1 MMLLD
6 PAKDAHTLLSFPLID
21 IGGRPITL
29 IGIIIASAIILIAIA
44 LSRVTAG
51 LIRRLRERVRGG
63 VGALYLLEKFASY
76 GIAVTGILFALS
88 AVGINLS
95 SIAVFAGA
103 VGVGVGL
110 GLQGVVKEFV
120 SGLIL
125 LFDSIINVGDYIELS
140 DSGVRGVVYEIG
152 ARAIRIRNNDNIDIF
167 VPNSKLIEERF
178 TNWTLKGETRRIHIP
193 FSVAYGVDKALVRK
207 VVLEAARGVDFTLP
221 DTSTRRNQ
229 VWLTGF
235 GDSSLNFELVVWPN
249 IDAVKRPN
257 AMKAAYTWAID
268 DALRSAAIEI
278 PFPQRDIRIRSVF
291 NREGEEAFNAL
302 GYKPKPAEEES
313 TERAIPA
320 HNDAAQELARPVE
333 APPLPDSGDEKKR

>member
-1 MMLLD
+1 MLPD
-6 PAKDAHTLLSFPLID
+6 ASKDAHTLLTFPLID
-21 IGGRPITL
+21 IGGTPVTL
-29 IGIIIASAIILIAIA
+29 TGIIVATAIILVSFL
-44 LSRVTAG
+44 LSRVIAG

-63 VGALYLLEKFASY
+63 AGALYLLEKFASY
-76 GIAVTGILFALS
+76 GIAVIGILVALS

-103 VGVGVGL
+103 LGVGVGL

-120 SGLIL
+120 SGIVL
-125 LFDSIINVGDYIELS
+125 LFDSIINVGDYIELPET
-140 DSGVRGVVYEIG
+140 GVRGIVYEIG
-152 ARAIRIRNNDNIDIF
+152 ARSVRIRNNDNVDIF

-178 TNWTLKGETRRIHIP
+178 TNWTLKGETRRIHVP
-193 FSVAYGVDKALVRK
+193 FGVAYGVDKALVRK
-207 VVLEAARGVDFTLP
+207 VVLEAARGVPFTMP
-221 DTSTRRNQ
+221 DTSTRKNQ
-229 VWLTGF
+229 VWLVGF

-257 AMKAAYTWAID
+257 AMQAAYTWAIN
-268 DALRSAAIEI
+268 DALRSAGIEI

-302 GYKPKPAEEES
+302 GYKPKHIEEES

-333 APPLPDSGDEKKR
+333 APPLPDDGKKR